1 MFFKDKVVIL
11 TGGSGFLG
19 RYVLAELKSRGA
31 ENIFIPRSRDF
42 DLRVAADIS
51 RMFQMVQ
58 QNYPDMPIIVIHM
71 AAAVG
76 GIGANMMNQGSFF
89 YDNIMMGVQLIEE
102 SRRRNVY
109 KFVQIGT
116 VCSYPKYTPVPFK
129 ESDLWNG
136 FPEETNAPYGIA
148 KKALMQ
154 QIASYKSQ
162 YGFNGINLI
171 PVNLYGPHDNFDPMT
186 SHVIPGLIQKFS
198 HAKSYRDKSVSVW
211 GDGTPSREFL
221 YVEDAARGIVSAT
234 ELYDGAEPVNLGSGK
249 EITIKD
255 LVEIIAKKYDF
266 EGEIIWDVS
275 KPNGQPRRCLD
286 TSRAWNEFGFRA
298 EVDFEEGLDK
308 TIAWYNDSQ
317 SKV

>member
-1 MFFKDKVVIL
+1 M
-11 TGGSGFLG
+11 
-19 RYVLAELKSRGA
+19 
-31 ENIFIPRSRDF
+31 
-42 DLRVAADIS
+42 
-51 RMFQMVQ
+51 
-58 QNYPDMPIIVIHM
+58 IHTT
-71 AAAVG
+71 
-76 GIGANMMNQGSFF
+76 
-89 YDNIMMGVQLIEE
+89 MGVQLIEE
-102 SRRRNVY
+102 SRRRNVD

-116 VCSYPKYTPVPFK
+116 VCSYLKYTPVRLK

-198 HAKSYRDKSVSVW
+198 HAKSYRDKSVLVW

-286 TSRAWNEFGFRA
+286 TCRAWNEFGFRA

-317 SKV
+317 SKVCW